1 MKINSISL
9 FQKLSFKFLRVQP
22 PNTAVSGFCFW
33 DFLETSSGIIEGFLG
48 KLQGTS
54 GCLTAAG
61 KKIPVGSCDFY
72 QPPAAPK
79 ELSAALNQRVLELVP
94 QEGWALMLQVLGRAF
109 CKCWAANRFSS
120 MQKCAQKRVRND
132 AEGYISVLSDG
143 GVPQGMVP
151 NWDKYT

>member
-33 DFLETSSGIIEGFLG
+33 DFLGTSSGIIESFLG
-48 KLQGTS
+48 SLQGTS

-61 KKIPVGSCDFY
+61 KRISVGSCDFC

-79 ELSAALNQRVLELVP
+79 ELSAALDQRVLELVP

-120 MQKCAQKRVRND
+120 MQKSARKRVRND